1 MVSDPVKFHQIV
13 LKAQDWEENVISL
26 LTSAEPRSST
36 GWTGEHRDQTSA
48 VGVAQKKPTQ
58 PRANPKSQPSTPTKV
73 RTSKSY
79 PSTH

>member
-36 GWTGEHRDQTSA
+36 GRTGEHRDQTSA
-48 VGVAQKKPTQ
+48 VGVAQKKAHSTLSKPQ
-58 PRANPKSQPSTPTKV
+58 KSSQHTN
-73 RTSKSY
+73 
-79 PSTH
+79 

>member
-13 LKAQDWEENVISL
+13 LKARDWEENVISL

-36 GWTGEHRDQTSA
+36 GRTGEHRDQTSA
-48 VGVAQKKPTQ
+48 VGVAGKAHS
-58 PRANPKSQPSTPTKV
+58 PRANPKSHPSTPTKV